1 MTMASLMKELYIALG
16 VIVVIAAGVFFLW
29 RRHRNNAVKA
39 LQVSSG
45 KDAVEKKNKKGEII
59 RIANCVI
66 VRSRENGGAKYEY
79 IEPAKIPVECTPTP
93 TEWLNRSMYW
103 LKGDGNKDSET
114 LTPFTVS
121 DEIVEYPGSLMDT
134 IQAKPIKEFLKLP
147 AGLLEKVA
155 IWACVVVIGVG
166 MFIGFIVISQPAK
179 STGGQTGQIT
189 TTTTQPVLTPI
200 TLTTNTV
207 IPPITTSLG
216 GN

>member
-1 MTMASLMKELYIALG
+1 LNHDNGVFNERALYRPRRNRCYRCRG
-16 VIVVIAAGVFFLW
+16 FFLW

-45 KDAVEKKNKKGEII
+45 KDAVEKKNKKGEVIH
-59 RIANCVI
+59 IANCVI

-103 LKGDGNKDSET
+103 LKGDGSKDSET

-166 MFIGFIVISQPAK
+166 MSWLYRYQ
-179 STGGQTGQIT
+179 STGKSYRRPDRADNDDTAGIDTHHPYHQYRDSAHYYI
-189 TTTTQPVLTPI
+189 VRR
-200 TLTTNTV
+200 
-207 IPPITTSLG
+207 
-216 GN
+216 